1 VNVCEIGKERIRRA
15 GKKIAEE
22 NATTAPNLDIGFR
35 VLKVVDSPMVDASK
49 SAGDTVQQE
58 LSFSSVKTDVT
69 DDALL
74 FHTLLRMGIRPTE
87 SIAYQTIEGNRVACV
102 GGVALVAA
110 LDANT
115 QMTNA
120 FIEAVAKLNPGV
132 AVFRD
137 DTFRNNN
144 ALRISLEQ
152 TFKQLSKETK
162 LEVI

>member
-1 VNVCEIGKERIRRA
+1 
-15 GKKIAEE
+15 
-22 NATTAPNLDIGFR
+22 
-35 VLKVVDSPMVDASK
+35 MVDASK
-49 SAGDTVQQE
+49 AAGETVQQE
-58 LSFSSVKTDVT
+58 LSFSSVKTGVT

-87 SIAYQTIEGNRVACV
+87 SIAYQTIESNRVACV

-115 QMTNA
+115 QMTNG